1 MCKIEGM
8 MDQHLYKQILED
20 ELLRTIIW
28 YHMDANRVIFQQDND
43 SKHKAR
49 SVQERLKEQPFE
61 VLEWPPQSTDL
72 NPIEHLWATLKR
84 RLNEYERPPNGMI
97 ELWERIQTEWDKID
111 KEVCAR
117 LIESMA
123 SRINAVWKSKGMWT
137 DYCIKIDEHGK
148 NCPHEFI
155 KFEHTFLYKE

>member
-8 MDQHLYKQILED
+8 MDQYLCKQILID

-28 YHMDANRVIFQQDND
+28 YHLDANRVIFQQDND

-49 SVQERLKEQPFE
+49 SVQEWLKEQPFE
-61 VLEWPPQSTDL
+61 VLEWPPQSPDL
-72 NPIEHLWATLKR
+72 NPIEHLWVALKR

-97 ELWERIQTEWDKID
+97 ELWERVQTEWDKID

-117 LIESMA
+117 LIETCLVESM
-123 SRINAVWKSKGMWT
+123 
-137 DYCIKIDEHGK
+137 
-148 NCPHEFI
+148 
-155 KFEHTFLYKE
+155 LY